1 LSHSGIST
9 FTLFT
14 ASLAAPQLGKHKISS
29 HGDEWIEQQ
38 KDKNTDDIINKITIV
53 KPLRSILMDITVTH
67 RGVEEKNKSKF
78 DSLVVADSSV
88 RLVSLEQGEGID
100 DQGNDLIDNND
111 TNNNTI

>member
-1 LSHSGIST
+1 
-9 FTLFT
+9 
-14 ASLAAPQLGKHKISS
+14 
-29 HGDEWIEQQ
+29 
-38 KDKNTDDIINKITIV
+38 
-53 KPLRSILMDITVTH
+53 MDITVTH